1 VITGTDKDGGK
12 IKRVGNNAGVRVS
25 DTVKNGAG
33 ITTRERVVGE
43 SRTVITS
50 EPEIASVRVAKEYK
64 IREAIGAEWSMQP
77 GGFNGI
83 ECEVAI
89 PNDEPSLRGRI
100 PAKRAEHA
108 PELLLGGY
116 QGPKVHIRQ

>member
-50 EPEIASVRVAKEYK
+50 EPEIAPVRVAKEYK
-64 IREAIGAEWSMQP
+64 IREANRQLGPSGACNPEDSMESSVRLQFP
-77 GGFNGI
+77 MMNQ
-83 ECEVAI
+83 A
-89 PNDEPSLRGRI
+89 
-100 PAKRAEHA
+100 
-108 PELLLGGY
+108 
-116 QGPKVHIRQ
+116 